1 MKLTVD
7 ISLYPLNSD
16 YIDIIKEFIAELN
29 KVKGLTIVTNAL
41 STQVTG
47 DYDALMGALQKEMRS
62 NYEKHGKAV
71 FVCKFLSGEIAIDRA
86 PDLD

>member
-16 YIDIIKEFIAELN
+16 YIPIIKEFIAELN
-29 KVKGLTIVTNAL
+29 KEEGLLIVTNAL

-47 DYDALMGALQKEMRS
+47 DYDLLMGTLHTEMKRS
-62 NYEKHGKAV
+62 HDKHGKAV
-71 FVCKFLSGEIAIDRA
+71 FVCKFLYGELPIDRA

>member
-16 YIDIIKEFIAELN
+16 YIPIIKEFIAELN
-29 KVKGLTIVTNAL
+29 KESDLTIVTNAL

-47 DYDALMGALQKEMRS
+47 EYDLLMHTLHAEMKRS
-62 NYEKHGKAV
+62 HETHGKAV
-71 FVCKFLSGEIAIDRA
+71 FVCKFLHGELAIDRA

>member
-16 YIDIIKEFIAELN
+16 YIPIIKEFIAKLN
-29 KVKGLTIVTNAL
+29 KKSGLTIVTNAL

-47 DYDALMGALQKEMRS
+47 DYDLLMNALHTEM
-62 NYEKHGKAV
+62 KHSHEVYGKSV
-71 FVCKFLSGEIAIDRA
+71 FVCKFLHGELAIDRV